1 MNFIEGLFYPPPAHL
16 SIGDQVQ
23 WKKERLDLTVELT
36 THKLALAFFLDID
49 STKCP
54 KGDKAALDSLSHFE
68 WYAGSLTAKRL
79 YELLT
84 DFLED
89 PSAKTLTQATR
100 HQIALVI
107 ACLKETHESSSLI
120 DLSRSKSLSLAL
132 LVRTGISFLS
142 NYSSI
147 PDERI
152 IQELTNRAL
161 QRISTLQVG
170 ETAFFLLGTLNHET
184 MLSVRFVNR
193 EQWEVCYHDTAT
205 EKRLFIYSANLTPDT
220 PNLLQTRPFWEQLYR
235 YKFIGGSS
243 EKVQGLFAQLAPYKG
258 DTILY
263 STVSKQKRNTCH
275 FRCLLG
281 LLKDHIIR
289 QSGQKLDIAL
299 IEWSC
304 VKAYLGQCLLDKG
317 HITDPTLLAFAKV
330 KQNRRQE
337 KATRM
342 RTLLEESD
350 LSPHVEACQKAGAL
364 LDPNEP
370 YLIHNSWLDKL
381 PQVIQLKFL
390 NQTLFSRLEKSL
402 LTPDQ
407 LKVLFKTIDNAWV
420 AHTCQMYI
428 NNYATKS
435 PLFRLRL
442 EHELADATSA
452 LHRGFEEFKLS
463 SISRLNQVDY
473 EFSCL
478 LQQLGLNYS
487 RIYWSEETVENAE
500 YVSLPTEVLDHTLQ
514 QLIKEPQALTRLYTR
529 PCLNKVLL
537 QAVQAGKF
545 AEIDFLY
552 QHMNEEDRNAF
563 HVLRQDHHFVWSL
576 LLPKVEDYLIQNPT
590 TSYLRIAVIEL
601 YTMAIRERNF
611 EKFFS
616 LYKILNIDLVD
627 LNKLCDLIG
636 ATQLPVTQIWNTL
649 VFLEEDQGKKISGAL
664 LICVART
671 LLSEESFDRME
682 IFSNSAKFDQP
693 AIRTMLNTVQV
704 SLHYRQGEFGTIL
717 QLFDNPLFD
726 ISNNYLKL
734 HGYSFSLNNLHIGIR
749 MLQKSTLPKSFK
761 QQLVGQLLINSHKNQ
776 SKEMALSVVDAD
788 YLASDASDFES
799 ILRYLSFDTILF
811 TCHALIQN
819 AHLLHRDETWRN
831 RILHPVLEELVTRID
846 LDIEKSFLE
855 VNELIEQIAQ
865 THPEWISAFFT
876 KERFFYDRLEK
887 FLEAYPKTLLSKRS
901 ILQQLPQILDDA
913 YIKHR
918 RTRTLTD
925 PPYINQRTRFLK
937 LWKLVSPQFDS
948 SNLKCFYQEMIK
960 PIFGNPTFLSRPNYR
975 EILNDFLPHLTSPH
989 LKTGIALFYWEIGER
1004 EIACQFDPQVAEHTH
1019 LLV

>member
-23 WKKERLDLTVELT
+23 WKKERLDLTVELA

-84 DFLED
+84 DFLKD

-100 HQIALVI
+100 QQIALVV
-107 ACLKETHESSSLI
+107 ACLREAHESSSLI
-120 DLSRSKSLSLAL
+120 DLSRSTSLSLVL

-184 MLSVRFVNR
+184 MLSVRFINR

-289 QSGQKLDIAL
+289 QSDQKLDIAL

-304 VKAYLGQCLLDKG
+304 VKAYLGQFLLNEG
-317 HITDPTLLAFAKV
+317 HITDSTLLAFAKV

-370 YLIHNSWLDKL
+370 YLIHNSGLDKL
-381 PQVIQLKFL
+381 PQVIQLKYL
-390 NQTLFSRLEKSL
+390 NQKLFSRLEKSL

-442 EHELADATSA
+442 EHELACATSA
-452 LHRGFEEFKLS
+452 VYRQIEELKLS
-463 SISRLNQVDY
+463 SISTLNQVDH
-473 EFSCL
+473 ECSRVFR
-478 LQQLGLNYS
+478 QIGLNRS
-487 RIYWSEETVENAE
+487 RIYWSDEVEKAE

-563 HVLRQDHHFVWSL
+563 HVLCQDHHFVWSL
-576 LLPKVEDYLIQNPT
+576 LLPKAERYLIQHPNTP
-590 TSYLRIAVIEL
+590 YLQKAVVKL
-601 YTMAIRERNF
+601 YKLAIREQNF
-611 EKFFS
+611 EKFLF
-616 LYKILNIDLVD
+616 LYNNLKNNSVNLTGVS
-627 LNKLCDLIG
+627 DLIF
-636 ATQLPVTQIWNTL
+636 ATKIPIDQVDKLL
-649 VFLEEDQGKKISGAL
+649 VFLTEEQEQNAIFRVLLGCIANTLRNFGNIEEIASLSVKFNKPSIKAVLNTSQIAL
-664 LICVART
+664 L
-671 LLSEESFDRME
+671 
-682 IFSNSAKFDQP
+682 
-693 AIRTMLNTVQV
+693 
-704 SLHYRQGEFGTIL
+704 YRQGEFEKIFH
-717 QLFDNPLFD
+717 LFANPQFEINEYL
-726 ISNNYLKL
+726 LKL
-734 HGYSFSLNNLHIGIR
+734 DSYFFSSQTLPTGIR
-749 MLQKSTLPKSFK
+749 MLQEPRLPCNFCQQVLGHMLLSSFK
-761 QQLVGQLLINSHKNQ
+761 HQSTQMLLAVMN
-776 SKEMALSVVDAD
+776 
-788 YLASDASDFES
+788 ASYPISDFES
-799 ILRYLSFDTILF
+799 VFHVASFDVIHFALF
-811 TCHALIQN
+811 VLTQN
-819 AHLLHRDETWRN
+819 EKWIENGLLHSALKALLVKINTET
-831 RILHPVLEELVTRID
+831 
-846 LDIEKSFLE
+846 SFQQTH
-855 VNELIEQIAQ
+855 ELIETIAQ
-865 THPEWISAFFT
+865 TYPKWISAFFT
-876 KERFFYDRLEK
+876 KEHIPFGLEEFLDKYPTTRLSQQFMLQNLPKIAE
-887 FLEAYPKTLLSKRS
+887 EACIQTTL
-901 ILQQLPQILDDA
+901 
-913 YIKHR
+913 Y
-918 RTRTLTD
+918 TLTD
-925 PPYINQRTRFLK
+925 PTYVVQRTRFLK
-937 LWKLVSPQFDS
+937 FWKLVSPQFAS
-948 SNLKCFYQEMIK
+948 SNLKRFYQEVVK
-960 PIFGNPTFLSRPNYR
+960 PIFGAHSLLSEPKYR
-975 EILNDFLPHLTSPH
+975 ETLNDFLPHLASPH
-989 LKTGIALFYWEIGER
+989 LKTGIALLYWEIGQR
-1004 EIACQFDPQVAEHTH
+1004 ETACQFDSQVAEHTH